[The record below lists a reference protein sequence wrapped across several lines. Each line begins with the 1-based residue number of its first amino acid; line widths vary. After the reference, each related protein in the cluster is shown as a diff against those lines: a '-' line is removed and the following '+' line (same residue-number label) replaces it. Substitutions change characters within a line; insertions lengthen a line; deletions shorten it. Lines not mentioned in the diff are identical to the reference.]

1 MSEARVGSAFR
12 LRMPMS
18 TTATAWYAIFSKP
31 RHELQ
36 VASYLSSKGIEVF
49 HPTLRVKPV
58 NPRASTLRSFFPRY
72 LFIQTDLAATG
83 TGLLQW
89 TPGAVGLVEFDGEAA
104 IIPDSFISEIRRRV
118 ATINAA
124 GGIELE
130 GLKKGDA
137 VRITHGP
144 FAGHDAI
151 FDIRLSGEERVQVLL
166 RWLGQEVRVQVKR
179 NGIAKHTLLRAQAG
193 RR

>member
-1 MSEARVGSAFR
+1 MSAF
-12 LRMPMS
+12 
-18 TTATAWYAIFSKP
+18 AWYAVFSKP

-36 VASYLSSKGIEVF
+36 VASYLSSKGFEVF

-72 LFIQTDLAATG
+72 LFVHSDLAATG
-83 TGLLQW
+83 SGVLQW

-104 IIPDSFISEIRRRV
+104 LIPESFISELRRRV
-118 ATINAA
+118 AAINAA

-130 GLKKGDA
+130 GLKKGDP

-151 FDIRLSGEERVQVLL
+151 FDMRLSGEERVQVLL
-166 RWLGQEVRVQVKR
+166 RWLGQEVRVQVKANAVAR
-179 NGIAKHTLLRAQAG
+179 RAASRAQASG
-193 RR
+193 R